1 MGGGGTSAEMDA
13 GDGMIGAGAG
23 AQGQGQQDG
32 ALGMSTATL
41 NKSGLDL
48 HGSTTTDQ
56 AGPTGLLGS
65 LSGTRGGGPHQVC

>member
-1 MGGGGTSAEMDA
+1 MGGVGTSAEMDA
-13 GDGMIGAGAG
+13 GDGISGVG
-23 AQGQGQQDG
+23 AQGQGGQDG